1 MNHTICVPSRDNT
14 MKVIVQCH
22 PNHLP
27 RPGIPE
33 SLKWSVIY
41 GVLLA
46 YHDNGAWYPSG
57 SDQPIT
63 DQLTLALIAGIPE
76 FDSTYCEKNHG

>member
-1 MNHTICVPSRDNT
+1 MNSTICVPSRTGDC
-14 MKVIVQCH
+14 KVIVQCH
-22 PNHLP
+22 QNHLP

-46 YHDNGAWYPSG
+46 YHDNGEWYPSG
-57 SDQPIT
+57 SDEPIT
-63 DQLTLALIAGIPE
+63 DKLTLALIAGIPE